1 MNPSAG
7 WHTGG
12 RWIGRQPVVSLG
24 ILILAG
30 TAVAAAEPSP
40 REIRQQIDA
49 VDRLLA
55 TGKPEEAAASL
66 ASAIEGLEV
75 LAAQPQSSSGLK
87 FLSDRARRAVG
98 KLDKAGIDV
107 SRLSVAEPE
116 QLERGRPPAA
126 RPAAAAGVSFS
137 QQIAPFLAATCGRCH
152 VAGRKGGFQMASYDQ
167 LMRSAKVSP
176 GMGRQSELVEV
187 ILSGEMPP
195 GGSGVSPEQ
204 VGMLISWIDSGAACD
219 ADPTADL
226 MTVARAA
233 TAPPPPVIAAPP
245 RPLRLKPGEVSF
257 ASDVVPVLLDQCVN
271 CHGDRDPENNFRLTS
286 LEALKRGGR
295 TGPAVVP
302 GKGAESLLV
311 KKLRGVGIEGQRMPL
326 GKAPLPAE
334 QIAVIVNWID
344 QGARIDLLTPADSL
358 DAVAAAGRSQRL
370 SDDEL
375 ARIRFAA
382 GEALWGRI
390 IPDESPA
397 IADRPG
403 LRLVGN
409 LPPDRLDQL
418 AAEAAD
424 VAGRVGRELGLADGP
439 LAKGGVVLYAFR
451 KAYDYSELWQ
461 VVLRSERPRGIDG
474 HAGVSGDV
482 AYGAVVIPAGD
493 QAGDDIRGLLAEQL
507 AAAAL
512 AARGLPQWFCQ
523 GGGRAVAMRLAAK
536 SQRVQDWKRN
546 LGGAVR
552 ELGSPA
558 DFFSG
563 RSDPAAAAL
572 AAGGF
577 VSSLAGGGK
586 LARMVAL
593 FDEGT
598 PFEEAF
604 AATFRSPPQQAFG
617 DWAART
623 AGR

>member
-1 MNPSAG
+1 MMSRSFCC
-7 WHTGG
+7 GG
-12 RWIGRQPVVSLG
+12 ESRANQLVGVCTC
-24 ILILAG
+24 ILLLAV
-30 TAVAAAEPSP
+30 TAAAAAEPSP
-40 REIRQQIDA
+40 REIRRQIDA

-55 TGKPEEAAASL
+55 AGKPEEAAASL
-66 ASAIEGLEV
+66 ASAIEGLEA
-75 LAAQPQSSSGLK
+75 LTARPQPQSGLT
-87 FLSDRARRAVG
+87 FLTDRARRAVG
-98 KLDKAGIDV
+98 KLDKAGVDV
-107 SRLSVAEPE
+107 SRLTLSEPE
-116 QLERGRPPAA
+116 PQPRSTPAGG
-126 RPAAAAGVSFS
+126 RPAAVAGVSFS
-137 QQIAPFLAATCGRCH
+137 RQIAPFLAATCGRCH
-152 VAGRKGGFQMASYDQ
+152 VAGRKGDFQMATYNQ

-195 GGSGVSPEQ
+195 GGGGVSPEQ

-219 ADPTADL
+219 ANPTADL

-233 TAPPPPVIAAPP
+233 TAPPPPVVAAPP

-257 ASDVVPVLLDQCVN
+257 ASQVVPILLDQCGN
-271 CHGDRDPENNFRLTS
+271 CHGDRDPESNFSLTS
-286 LEALKRGGR
+286 LETLIRGGR

-302 GKGAESLLV
+302 GKGGDSLLV
-311 KKLRGVGIEGQRMPL
+311 KKLRGVGIEGQQMPL
-326 GKAPLPAE
+326 GKAPLPAD
-334 QIAVIVNWID
+334 QIAMIAAWID
-344 QGARIDLLTPADSL
+344 QGARIDLLAATDSL
-358 DAVAAAGRSQRL
+358 EAVAAAGRSQRL

-375 ARIRFAA
+375 TTIRFAA
-382 GEALWGRI
+382 GEKLWGRI
-390 IPDESPA
+390 IPDEPPA

-424 VAGRVGRELGLADGP
+424 VAGLVGRELGLADGP

-461 VVLRSERPRGIDG
+461 VVLGSERPRGIDG

-482 AYGAVVIPAGD
+482 AYGAVVIPGGDEAGD
-493 QAGDDIRGLLAEQL
+493 EIRGLLAEQL

-523 GGGRAVAMRLAAK
+523 GAGRAVAMRLAPK
-536 SQRVQDWKRN
+536 SPRVQDWKRN
-546 LGGAVR
+546 AGGAVR
-552 ELGSPA
+552 QLGSAA

-563 RSDPAAAAL
+563 RGDPAVTAL

-577 VSSLAGGGK
+577 VGSLAAGGK
-586 LARMVAL
+586 LARFVAV
-593 FDEGT
+593 FDEGAA
-598 PFEEAF
+598 FEAAF
-604 AATFRSPPQQAFG
+604 TTAFRSPPQQAFG
-617 DWAART
+617 AWAARN